1 MRKLFTLLIAVMASL
16 GTMFASDTQVNGIW
30 YNFDSSTHTATV
42 TYQGS
47 SYNSYSGEYTGSVV
61 IPASVT
67 YNNEEYSVI
76 SIGYRAFYNCKSL
89 TSVTIPNSV
98 TSIRGDAFS
107 YCSGLSSVT
116 IGNGVTNIGS
126 NAFLECENLTSVRIS
141 DLAAWCT
148 ILFERAIDQGE
159 NTQYANPL
167 YYAGNL
173 YLNNTLVDDLVIPN
187 GVTEIGFQAFAYC
200 TSITS
205 VTIPEGVTSLG
216 KGAFLGCSNLS
227 SIKLPTSL
235 TNLGTYTFF
244 GCSNLT
250 SIKIPNNVTIIGEY
264 TFENC
269 TNLTSVEIPSS
280 VTYIGYEAFAYCRN
294 LTSFTN
300 HAATPQSMDT
310 PCFTMVTLA
319 NATLYVPAESIA
331 LYNAYPNWAQFG
343 TIKAIGDN
351 PAPCIIASGTCG
363 AQGDNLTWTLTCDSV
378 LTISG
383 TGAMADYQNAT
394 QTPWNG
400 YSSLIQSVIMNDNVT
415 TVSNYAFAFCSNLKN
430 VSLNQTLTT
439 IGEHAFFSCPLLES
453 VVIPDNVIVIGY
465 NAFAQCSW
473 LTSVHIGNKV
483 TTIGKGAFARCGR
496 LSSVVM
502 FNSVTSIGENAFD
515 NCSALT
521 TINIPNS
528 ITSIGKET
536 FAFCAALT
544 SIEIPESVTSIGE
557 NAFYGCSGL
566 TSIAIPNSVTTI
578 GNGAFA
584 GCTGLTSVT
593 IGNSVTSIGGFAF
606 EGCRGLTSITNYA
619 IEPQTINS
627 NVFTNV
633 DKSTCTLYVPAES
646 VEAYQT
652 ADVWKDF
659 GNILAIDE
667 SGIENPCIIASG
679 TCGAQGDNL
688 TWTLSCDS
696 VLTIS
701 GTGAMADYEWNGAP
715 WYSNNEAI
723 RSVIIENSVTSIGDY
738 AFRWC
743 YGLTSVEIPNSVTS
757 IGSYAF
763 NGCSSLISIEI
774 PNSVIS
780 IGDNA
785 FYGCSGL
792 TSVEIPNSV
801 TSIGSYAFNGCSSL
815 ISIEIPNSVT
825 SIGSYAFNGCSS
837 LISIEIPNSV
847 ISIGDGVLARCNNLT
862 SINVNAIN
870 ANYSSLDGVLFN
882 KDMTALIQY
891 PGGKQGAYTI
901 PNGVTIIRSS
911 AFCGCSDLIS
921 VTIPNSVTIIRGQA
935 FQYCS
940 SLTSVEIPNSV
951 TIIGNGAF
959 RYCYGLTSV
968 EISNSVTSI
977 EKYAFRYCSGL
988 TSFTN
993 YATTPQAINANVFED
1008 VNQSACTLYVPAE
1021 SIKLYKAADV
1031 WKEFG
1036 NILPI
1041 EESGEVEVLSIA
1053 EAIQIGMVLDS
1064 MATSAET
1071 YTIEGYVIN
1080 AGTFNS
1086 GAKYQNWYMA
1096 DDQETV
1102 SSDFQAYKCYP
1113 IDGIDTVVVRNGS
1126 KVRMTGHLQKYYDR
1140 QKALYVVEMT
1150 YTPAIILSKPQ
1161 IDTITVA
1168 EALALGAELED
1179 NASTS
1184 KQYAIR
1190 GYVSSVSQYYEQLG
1204 DQDFYIADDPNST
1217 ANTNAAGGFY
1227 VYRGVPS
1234 TGTAVNKG
1242 DLVELTCAIRKYVPA
1257 SGTNIKIEN
1266 SEFPIS
1272 VTVLQ
1277 TASDTCIVASGTCG
1291 AEGDNLTWTL
1301 SCDSVLTISG
1311 TGRMA
1316 NYVLTNSKSPA
1327 PWYTYHTAIKS
1338 VVIEDGVTSIGK
1350 NAFSECDMA
1359 LVMMSGSVS
1368 AIADYA
1374 FSSCKKI
1381 ISVDVAIDNQNYC
1394 SVDGILFNKNKTTL
1408 ILYPAAKSD
1417 TSYSIPESVTR
1428 IGTASFEYCDSLS
1441 NIHIP
1446 NSVISIGR
1454 SAFYGSSTLTY
1465 IAIPNSVTSIEEG
1478 AFIDCRGLTSVTI
1491 GNSVTSIVS
1500 SAFYNCSSLTTIT
1513 NYAATPQTISSYVF
1527 TNVNISSCTLYVPAQ
1542 SVAAYQAADVWKE
1555 FGNILPIGGTTPP
1568 QESDREGQST
1578 EGRDFW
1584 VTFMQA
1590 DQDPNNDLVLSL
1602 SISSRENCQVQI
1614 SNPYTEYMESFY
1626 VTGGQTQIVQLYQ
1639 GNVLLANARTEMANS
1654 GKVCYAGYS
1663 EQVDTCALR
1672 VTATSDISL
1681 FATNYKRATFDA
1693 TNVLPTALLGDEY
1706 IIQTYTPS
1714 DHGGVDRS
1722 QGSHFAIIAT
1732 EDNTIVDYCPT
1743 VMTQA
1748 ITDSVNVA
1756 QAKRD
1761 FMGEDVLTEREKLW
1775 LHYTIGDTIHTPVL
1789 MAGQVFYVW
1798 TGKKDGETGD
1808 LSGTYVKARDGKRI
1822 AVFQGNPHTNIPY
1835 QVKQRDQL
1843 YSQAMPVR
1851 YWGNTFALTAS
1862 ATRPS
1867 DIIRVMAV
1875 HDGTE
1880 VYINGEPV
1888 HTFDFTV
1895 DTKHFWEFEIGPSGT
1910 YAQEG
1915 SCMLA
1920 TSHPVGVHLFLTS
1933 QQYYGDKNSNGD
1945 PAMTWVSPIDQQ
1957 MDQVTF
1963 ATYESAT
1970 GGMTSYV
1977 NVVTDRPELMTLDAL
1992 SITSDFSPVSG
2003 SNIYYY
2009 ARIPLSYASH
2019 TLKSNGGKFNAHVY
2033 GFSSNESYAYSAGS
2047 FIEALSLNIYINGE
2061 PVSPVNDMCVSDT
2074 LFMDITTSFDYQSM
2088 KLDFGDGTVVYATD
2102 EEGIHARHAYDA
2114 PGVYHANV
2122 VVASNNNRLDIP
2134 IRIFA
2139 GPLSLTYEPLNYIY
2153 VGDSIFYIY
2162 YHSPIQ
2168 EMQID
2173 EDFTI
2178 DRSFNDAAL
2187 QDGFGHYTTRLN
2199 RSFFGIRIPEG
2210 ARAGVEYA
2218 FNVDIHTPCG
2228 DYTATIPF
2236 VLKARRTG
2244 SCGDNLALTWTYDAE
2259 TKTLTI
2265 TGNGALNSNYTFGLE
2280 APLEM
2285 EQLIIAEGVTSIGAN
2300 AFSNMSTLQTMQLPA
2315 SLKTIGASAF
2325 ENDINL
2331 TAIYNYRERPCL
2343 VDATAFNG
2351 VNKFDCTL
2359 YVLEGSVDMY
2369 KSSISDWKDFYFI
2382 LPIGTTEVTEPV
2394 SDVTVEPHDNS
2405 ATVTWPTSNNAA
2417 TYTIQITKDGVLF
2430 CTLIFNANGQLIG
2443 IAFAPGREGAYHAP
2457 AAIMTANGLQ
2467 FTVTGLNSNTKYS
2480 YSVTAKDGNDVPVAT
2495 YSGEFTTTSEGI
2507 ATGVEEVSSSLLGGE
2522 RGRLILL
2529 NGQIYILRGE
2539 KIYTVT
2545 GQEVR

>member
-1 MRKLFTLLIAVMASL
+1 MKHKLLTLLLAVMASVGMSFAETYSGSCGENLTWSLNTEDGVLTISGTGAMADYEYVDGGFSSAPWNDYRETISSLEFQL
-16 GTMFASDTQVNGIW
+16 GVTSIGEYAFYQCRHLT
-30 YNFDSSTHTATV
+30 TV
-42 TYQGS
+42 TLPS
-47 SYNSYSGEYTGSVV
+47 
-61 IPASVT
+61 
-67 YNNEEYSVI
+67 SVI
-76 SIGYRAFYNCKSL
+76 SIGRNAFDGCANLISATIPNSVTTIGWYAFSACTNLSSVTIPESVTELGILPFQHCSGLTSIDVASTNPKYSSTDGVLFYKTESSLLKYPAGKPSASYIIPDNTTSISDYAFEGSTHLTSVTLPNSVTDIRSYAFRNCENLASLTIPNNVTRIGGYAFLYCTGLTSVICKAITPPTIASTAFYGVDISIPLYVPAQSVAAYQAADVWKEFGNILAIEDEPAPCIIASGTCGNRLTWELSCDSVLTISGTGAMTSYSSDTIVPWSSYRTSIASVVVGEGITRIANYSFQACENLRSVTLPTSVTEIRYFSFSGCTSLISIEIPNSVTIIRSNAFWDCDALTSIAIPYSVTNIQDQAFRGCNSLNSINVDSENPNYTSVDGVLFNKEATELIQYPAGKNNTSYSIPNSVTSIGKYAFYDCNNLTSVEIPNSVTLIGWGAFCGCEGL

-98 TSIRGDAFS
+98 TSIGDYAFS
-107 YCSGLSSVT
+107 YCNSLTTVT
-116 IGNGVTNIGS
+116 LPDSITSISMALFEYS
-126 NAFLECENLTSVRIS
+126 NRLTSVIIPDGVTSIGYQAFLACS
-141 DLAAWCT
+141 DL
-148 ILFERAIDQGE
+148 
-159 NTQYANPL
+159 
-167 YYAGNL
+167 
-173 YLNNTLVDDLVIPN
+173 
-187 GVTEIGFQAFAYC
+187 
-200 TSITS
+200 TSIT
-205 VTIPEGVTSLG
+205 
-216 KGAFLGCSNLS
+216 
-227 SIKLPTSL
+227 
-235 TNLGTYTFF
+235 
-244 GCSNLT
+244 
-250 SIKIPNNVTIIGEY
+250 IPNSVISI
-264 TFENC
+264 EN
-269 TNLTSVEIPSS
+269 
-280 VTYIGYEAFAYCRN
+280 YAFYGCRN
-294 LTSFTN
+294 LT
-300 HAATPQSMDT
+300 A
-310 PCFTMVTLA
+310 
-319 NATLYVPAESIA
+319 
-331 LYNAYPNWAQFG
+331 
-343 TIKAIGDN
+343 
-351 PAPCIIASGTCG
+351 
-363 AQGDNLTWTLTCDSV
+363 
-378 LTISG
+378 
-383 TGAMADYQNAT
+383 
-394 QTPWNG
+394 
-400 YSSLIQSVIMNDNVT
+400 
-415 TVSNYAFAFCSNLKN
+415 
-430 VSLNQTLTT
+430 
-439 IGEHAFFSCPLLES
+439 
-453 VVIPDNVIVIGY
+453 
-465 NAFAQCSW
+465 
-473 LTSVHIGNKV
+473 
-483 TTIGKGAFARCGR
+483 
-496 LSSVVM
+496 
-502 FNSVTSIGENAFD
+502 
-515 NCSALT
+515 
-521 TINIPNS
+521 
-528 ITSIGKET
+528 
-536 FAFCAALT
+536 
-544 SIEIPESVTSIGE
+544 
-557 NAFYGCSGL
+557 
-566 TSIAIPNSVTTI
+566 
-578 GNGAFA
+578 
-584 GCTGLTSVT
+584 
-593 IGNSVTSIGGFAF
+593 
-606 EGCRGLTSITNYA
+606 ITNYA
-619 IEPQTINS
+619 ITPQTINTEVFS
-627 NVFTNV
+627 NFN
-633 DKSTCTLYVPAES
+633 KSTCTLYVPAES
-646 VEAYQT
+646 VEAYQA

-659 GNILAIDE
+659 GI
-667 SGIENPCIIASG
+667 
-679 TCGAQGDNL
+679 
-688 TWTLSCDS
+688 
-696 VLTIS
+696 
-701 GTGAMADYEWNGAP
+701 
-715 WYSNNEAI
+715 
-723 RSVIIENSVTSIGDY
+723 
-738 AFRWC
+738 
-743 YGLTSVEIPNSVTS
+743 
-757 IGSYAF
+757 
-763 NGCSSLISIEI
+763 
-774 PNSVIS
+774 
-780 IGDNA
+780 
-785 FYGCSGL
+785 
-792 TSVEIPNSV
+792 
-801 TSIGSYAFNGCSSL
+801 
-815 ISIEIPNSVT
+815 
-825 SIGSYAFNGCSS
+825 
-837 LISIEIPNSV
+837 
-847 ISIGDGVLARCNNLT
+847 
-862 SINVNAIN
+862 
-870 ANYSSLDGVLFN
+870 
-882 KDMTALIQY
+882 
-891 PGGKQGAYTI
+891 
-901 PNGVTIIRSS
+901 
-911 AFCGCSDLIS
+911 
-921 VTIPNSVTIIRGQA
+921 
-935 FQYCS
+935 
-940 SLTSVEIPNSV
+940 
-951 TIIGNGAF
+951 
-959 RYCYGLTSV
+959 
-968 EISNSVTSI
+968 
-977 EKYAFRYCSGL
+977 
-988 TSFTN
+988 
-993 YATTPQAINANVFED
+993 
-1008 VNQSACTLYVPAE
+1008 
-1021 SIKLYKAADV
+1021 
-1031 WKEFG
+1031 
-1036 NILPI
+1036 ILPI
-1041 EESGEVEVLSIA
+1041 GGYPEVNDTLTIV
-1053 EAIQIGMVLDS
+1053 EAIQIGMALDS
-1064 MATSAET
+1064 METSVEI

-1080 AGTFNS
+1080 AGAFNS
-1086 GAKYQNWYMA
+1086 GAKYQNWYMV
-1096 DDQETV
+1096 DDLNTT

-1113 IDGIDTVVVRNGS
+1113 IDGIDTVEVRNGS

-1190 GYVSSVSQYYEQLG
+1190 GYVSSVTTPFSEQNLN
-1204 DQDFYIADDPNST
+1204 QTFYIADDSLST
-1217 ANTNAAGGFY
+1217 ANSNATGGFY
-1227 VYRGVPS
+1227 VYRGKPT
-1234 TGTAVNKG
+1234 TGTAIREG
-1242 DLVELTCAIRKYVPA
+1242 ALVELTTAIKNYN
-1257 SGTNIKIEN
+1257 GENIEN
-1266 SEFPIS
+1266 AEQNVP
-1272 VTVLQ
+1272 VTVLEEGPE
-1277 TASDTCIVASGTCG
+1277 CRILSGTCG
-1291 AEGDNLTWTL
+1291 ENLTWTFNN
-1301 SCDSVLTISG
+1301 CDSVLTISG
-1311 TGRMA
+1311 TGAMTDFA
-1316 NYVLTNSKSPA
+1316 SGNTT
-1327 PWYTYHTAIKS
+1327 PWYSKRNSINTI
-1338 VVIEDGVTSIGK
+1338 VFDGGITSIGYA
-1350 NAFSECDMA
+1350 AFSNCTRLNA
-1359 LVMMSGSVS
+1359 V
-1368 AIADYA
+1368 
-1374 FSSCKKI
+1374 
-1381 ISVDVAIDNQNYC
+1381 
-1394 SVDGILFNKNKTTL
+1394 T
-1408 ILYPAAKSD
+1408 
-1417 TSYSIPESVTR
+1417 IPNSVTR
-1428 IGTASFEYCDSLS
+1428 IGDVAFRYCISLS
-1441 NIHIP
+1441 SITIP
-1446 NSVISIGR
+1446 NSVTSIGER
-1454 SAFYGSSTLTY
+1454 TFADCSSLASV
-1465 IAIPNSVTSIEEG
+1465 AIPNSVTSIEYG
-1478 AFIDCRGLTSVTI
+1478 AFRYCTGLSSVTISKSVTNIGSAAFSQCTALTSVT
-1491 GNSVTSIVS
+1491 
-1500 SAFYNCSSLTTIT
+1500 
-1513 NYAATPQTISSYVF
+1513 NYAETPQPINANVF
-1527 TNVNISSCTLYVPAQ
+1527 SNVDLSACTLYVPAE
-1542 SVAAYQAADVWKE
+1542 SIALYQAAEVWKD
-1555 FGNILPIGGTTPP
+1555 FGNILPINGSDNPEQEIGCIDYLNLDNAVCYVNNSSPSSTETFEDFVVRRVDNGPASMSSRHTVHFDRTETEPRTGGQAKTIPDGEFASVRLGNWDSGNQAERIEYTFEVDTARPILLVKYMPLLEAPGHADFENPRFKIDVLINGQSLGSCSWIDINADNVMNGSVLKPEAIAQGWHITPSSVAQTLGDIVWKEWTTIGIDLSNPMYQGKNLTVRLTTHDCTFSAHCGYAYFTLGCTEKKLISSEDSVFIAP
-1568 QESDREGQST
+1568 KGFMYRWMAASSEAYRRADGSLPDEYILSRSRDFHAETGGLYVVDCMSVQDSTCYFSLDASLPNSPEVIDPDTPSPEERTGQST
-1578 EGRDFW
+1578 EGKDFW

-1639 GNVLLANARTEMANS
+1639 GNVLLANARTTMANS

-1761 FMGEDVLTEREKLW
+1761 FMGEDVLTEREKFW

-1808 LSGTYVKARDGKRI
+1808 LSGTYVKARNGKRI

-1867 DIIRVMAV
+1867 DIIRVMAI

-1933 QQYYGDKNSNGD
+1933 QQYYGDKNSSGD

-1992 SITSDFSPVSG
+1992 SIASDFSPVSG

-2019 TLKSNGGKFNAHVY
+2019 TLKSNGSRFNAHVY
-2033 GFSSNESYAYSAGS
+2033 GINSNESYAFSAGS

-2122 VVASNNNRLDIP
+2122 VVASNNNRLNSIP

-2430 CTLIFNANGQLIG
+2430 CTLIFNANGQLTG

-2507 ATGVEEVSSSLLGGE
+2507 ATGVEEVSSSLPGGE
-2522 RGRLILL
+2522 RGRLILH

-2539 KIYTVT
+2539 KVYSIT

>member
-1 MRKLFTLLIAVMASL
+1 MKHKLLTLLLAVMASV
-16 GTMFASDTQVNGIW
+16 GMSFAET
-30 YNFDSSTHTATV
+30 
-42 TYQGS
+42 
-47 SYNSYSGEYTGSVV
+47 YSGSCG
-61 IPASVT
+61 
-67 YNNEEYSVI
+67 
-76 SIGYRAFYNCKSL
+76 
-89 TSVTIPNSV
+89 
-98 TSIRGDAFS
+98 
-107 YCSGLSSVT
+107 
-116 IGNGVTNIGS
+116 
-126 NAFLECENLTSVRIS
+126 ENLT
-141 DLAAWCT
+141 W
-148 ILFERAIDQGE
+148 
-159 NTQYANPL
+159 
-167 YYAGNL
+167 
-173 YLNNTLVDDLVIPN
+173 
-187 GVTEIGFQAFAYC
+187 
-200 TSITS
+200 
-205 VTIPEGVTSLG
+205 
-216 KGAFLGCSNLS
+216 
-227 SIKLPTSL
+227 
-235 TNLGTYTFF
+235 
-244 GCSNLT
+244 
-250 SIKIPNNVTIIGEY
+250 
-264 TFENC
+264 
-269 TNLTSVEIPSS
+269 
-280 VTYIGYEAFAYCRN
+280 
-294 LTSFTN
+294 
-300 HAATPQSMDT
+300 
-310 PCFTMVTLA
+310 
-319 NATLYVPAESIA
+319 
-331 LYNAYPNWAQFG
+331 
-343 TIKAIGDN
+343 
-351 PAPCIIASGTCG
+351 
-363 AQGDNLTWTLTCDSV
+363 
-378 LTISG
+378 
-383 TGAMADYQNAT
+383 
-394 QTPWNG
+394 
-400 YSSLIQSVIMNDNVT
+400 
-415 TVSNYAFAFCSNLKN
+415 
-430 VSLNQTLTT
+430 SLNTED
-439 IGEHAFFSCPLLES
+439 G
-453 VVIPDNVIVIGY
+453 
-465 NAFAQCSW
+465 
-473 LTSVHIGNKV
+473 
-483 TTIGKGAFARCGR
+483 
-496 LSSVVM
+496 
-502 FNSVTSIGENAFD
+502 
-515 NCSALT
+515 
-521 TINIPNS
+521 
-528 ITSIGKET
+528 
-536 FAFCAALT
+536 
-544 SIEIPESVTSIGE
+544 
-557 NAFYGCSGL
+557 
-566 TSIAIPNSVTTI
+566 
-578 GNGAFA
+578 
-584 GCTGLTSVT
+584 
-593 IGNSVTSIGGFAF
+593 
-606 EGCRGLTSITNYA
+606 
-619 IEPQTINS
+619 
-627 NVFTNV
+627 
-633 DKSTCTLYVPAES
+633 
-646 VEAYQT
+646 
-652 ADVWKDF
+652 
-659 GNILAIDE
+659 
-667 SGIENPCIIASG
+667 
-679 TCGAQGDNL
+679 
-688 TWTLSCDS
+688 

-701 GTGAMADYEWNGAP
+701 GTGAMADYEYVEGGFSSAP
-715 WYSNNEAI
+715 WNDYRETISSLEFQLG
-723 RSVIIENSVTSIGDY
+723 VTSIGEY
-738 AFRWC
+738 AFYQCRH
-743 YGLTSVEIPNSVTS
+743 LTTVTLPSSVISIGRNAFDGCANLISATIPNSVTT
-757 IGSYAF
+757 IGWYAF
-763 NGCSSLISIEI
+763 SDCTNLSSVTI
-774 PNSVIS
+774 PESVTELGIWP
-780 IGDNA
+780 
-785 FYGCSGL
+785 FQHCSGL
-792 TSVEIPNSV
+792 TSIDVASTNPE
-801 TSIGSYAFNGCSSL
+801 
-815 ISIEIPNSVT
+815 
-825 SIGSYAFNGCSS
+825 
-837 LISIEIPNSV
+837 
-847 ISIGDGVLARCNNLT
+847 
-862 SINVNAIN
+862 
-870 ANYSSLDGVLFN
+870 YSSTDGVLFYKTESSLLKYPAGKPSASYIIPDN
-882 KDMTALIQY
+882 TASI
-891 PGGKQGAYTI
+891 
-901 PNGVTIIRSS
+901 SDF
-911 AFCGCSDLIS
+911 AFEGSTHLTS
-921 VTIPNSVTIIRGQA
+921 VTIPNSVTDIRSYA
-935 FQYCS
+935 FRNCENLA
-940 SLTSVEIPNSV
+940 SLTIPNSV
-951 TIIGNGAF
+951 TRIGGYAF
-959 RYCYGLTSV
+959 LYCTGLTSV
-968 EISNSVTSI
+968 ICKAI
-977 EKYAFRYCSGL
+977 
-988 TSFTN
+988 
-993 YATTPQAINANVFED
+993 TP
-1008 VNQSACTLYVPAE
+1008 P
-1021 SIKLYKAADV
+1021 
-1031 WKEFG
+1031 
-1036 NILPI
+1036 
-1041 EESGEVEVLSIA
+1041 
-1053 EAIQIGMVLDS
+1053 
-1064 MATSAET
+1064 
-1071 YTIEGYVIN
+1071 TI
-1080 AGTFNS
+1080 
-1086 GAKYQNWYMA
+1086 
-1096 DDQETV
+1096 
-1102 SSDFQAYKCYP
+1102 
-1113 IDGIDTVVVRNGS
+1113 
-1126 KVRMTGHLQKYYDR
+1126 
-1140 QKALYVVEMT
+1140 
-1150 YTPAIILSKPQ
+1150 
-1161 IDTITVA
+1161 
-1168 EALALGAELED
+1168 
-1179 NASTS
+1179 AST
-1184 KQYAIR
+1184 
-1190 GYVSSVSQYYEQLG
+1190 
-1204 DQDFYIADDPNST
+1204 
-1217 ANTNAAGGFY
+1217 
-1227 VYRGVPS
+1227 
-1234 TGTAVNKG
+1234 
-1242 DLVELTCAIRKYVPA
+1242 
-1257 SGTNIKIEN
+1257 
-1266 SEFPIS
+1266 
-1272 VTVLQ
+1272 
-1277 TASDTCIVASGTCG
+1277 
-1291 AEGDNLTWTL
+1291 
-1301 SCDSVLTISG
+1301 
-1311 TGRMA
+1311 
-1316 NYVLTNSKSPA
+1316 
-1327 PWYTYHTAIKS
+1327 
-1338 VVIEDGVTSIGK
+1338 
-1350 NAFSECDMA
+1350 
-1359 LVMMSGSVS
+1359 
-1368 AIADYA
+1368 
-1374 FSSCKKI
+1374 
-1381 ISVDVAIDNQNYC
+1381 
-1394 SVDGILFNKNKTTL
+1394 
-1408 ILYPAAKSD
+1408 
-1417 TSYSIPESVTR
+1417 
-1428 IGTASFEYCDSLS
+1428 
-1441 NIHIP
+1441 
-1446 NSVISIGR
+1446 
-1454 SAFYGSSTLTY
+1454 AFYGVDIS
-1465 IAIPNSVTSIEEG
+1465 IP
-1478 AFIDCRGLTSVTI
+1478 
-1491 GNSVTSIVS
+1491 
-1500 SAFYNCSSLTTIT
+1500 
-1513 NYAATPQTISSYVF
+1513 
-1527 TNVNISSCTLYVPAQ
+1527 LYVPAQ

-1555 FGNILPIGGTTPP
+1555 FGNILAIDDSTEEVNYATLADIYNMAADSAFTLGAFDVVYVPSFQNGSNMYIKDSTGSGVIYMPNYGLQAGDHVEAGLQGKVSIYHGLHEIAPVSTKEELTITSGEVPAPMEATEVPSATNVNQYVIYKGVSFSTDTAFVEGKRHAVNGIWNGQTITFYNQYYMSATLSAGKTYNIIAVNTIYGTILQAYPLAVEEVSSDTPDSCVIASGTCGNRLTWELSCDSVLTISGTGAMTSYSSDTIVPWSSYRTSIASVVVGEGITRIANYSFQACENLRSVTLPTSVTEIRYFSFCGCTSLISIEIPNSVTIIRSNAFWDCDALTSIAIPYSVTNIQDQAFRGCNSLNSINVDSENPNYTSVDGVLFNKEATELIQYPAGKNNTSYSIPNSVTSIGKYAFYDCNNLTSVEIPNSVTLIGWGAFCGCDGLTSVTIPNSVTSIGDYAFSYCNSLTTVTLPDSITSISMALFEYSNRLTSVIIPDGVTSIGYQAFLACSGLTSITIPNSVISIENYAFYGCRNLTAITNYAITPQTINTEVFSNFNKSTCTLYVPAESVEAYKAAEVWKEFGNILAIEDEPAPCIIASGTCGAEGDNLTWTLSCDSVLTVSGTGAMADYSINNPAPWYSYVLSVKTVVVNEGVTGIGQCAFMDCSGLTSVAISNSVTSIGGGAFARCANLSSVTIPNSVISIGDSAFQSCIGMTSVTIPNSVTSIWDYAFIDCRSLTYINIPNSVTSIGVGAFMWCESLTSVMIPDNVTYIAPGAFACCTSLNSINVANDNTNYISIEGVLFAIKTKTILKQYPAGKQGAYTIPNNVTSIGSRAFEGSSGLTSVVIPNGVTNIGSRAFYGCDGLTSITNYTLTPQAIDSTTFESVNLSACTLYVPAESVEAYQAADVWKDFGNILP
-1568 QESDREGQST
+1568 INGSDNPEQEIGCIDYLNLDNAVCYVNNSSPSNTETFEDFVVRRVDNGPASMSSRHTVHFDRTETEPRTGGQAKTIPDGEFASVRLGNWDSGNQAERIEYTFEVDTARPILLVKYMPLLEAPGHADFENPRFKIDVLINGQSLGSCSWIDINADNVMSGSVLKPEAIAQGWHITPSSVAQTLGDIVWKEWTTIGIDLSTPMYQGKSLTVRLTTHDCTFSAHCGYAYFTLGCTEKKLISSEDSVFIAPKGFMYRWMAASSEAYRRADGSLPDEYILSRSRDFHAETGGLYVVDCMSVQDSTCYFSLDASLPNSPEVIDPDTPSPEERTGQST

-1761 FMGEDVLTEREKLW
+1761 FMGEDVLTEQEKLW

-1808 LSGTYVKARDGKRI
+1808 LSGTYVKARNGKRI

-1851 YWGNTFALTAS
+1851 YWGNTFALTSS

-1933 QQYYGDKNSNGD
+1933 QQYYGDKNSSGD

-1992 SITSDFSPVSG
+1992 SIASDFSPVSG

-2019 TLKSNGGKFNAHVY
+2019 TLKSNGSRFNAHVY
-2033 GFSSNESYAYSAGS
+2033 GINSNESYAFSAGS
-2047 FIEALSLNIYINGE
+2047 FIEDLSLNIYINGE

-2122 VVASNNNRLDIP
+2122 VVASNNNRLDSIP

-2280 APLEM
+2280 APLKM

-2430 CTLIFNANGQLIG
+2430 CTLIFNANGQLTG

-2507 ATGVEEVSSSLLGGE
+2507 ATGVEEVSSSLPGGE
-2522 RGRLILL
+2522 RGRLILH
-2529 NGQIYILRGE
+2529 NGQIFILRGE
-2539 KIYTVT
+2539 KVYTVT
-2545 GQEVR
+2545 GQEVK